1 MVTGQ
6 VSGAVVVR
14 GKQYLTKREQYE
26 SIYNS
31 GNYRAN
37 RDLVIRVL
45 PNNLDFSRYGITVS
59 RRVGKAVVRNRVK
72 RRLREIIRQRAL
84 PPGFDIVFITRA
96 AAATAGYAEMKKSA
110 EDVLSQA
117 GLLTGEHEE
126 TGSRTD

>member
-1 MVTGQ
+1 M
-6 VSGAVVVR
+6 R

-72 RRLREIIRQRAL
+72 RRLREIIRQRTV

-96 AAATAGYAEMKKSA
+96 AAATVGYAEMKKSA

-117 GLLTGEHEE
+117 GLLTGEYEE